1 MEIHVV
7 VGHSKLDFFSG
18 AVIDWEMRNGVIAV
32 SLKMECR
39 KALTICLGMNMIS
52 RLDFNGTNIRVI
64 ECQRCLR

>member
-1 MEIHVV
+1 VV

-18 AVIDWEMRNGVIAV
+18 AVIDWEMRN

-52 RLDFNGTNIRVI
+52 RLGRNGTNIRVI